1 MNALEQGTDLFS
13 SVGLSNDASF
23 SFVGERCQTEN
34 REKFVA
40 FFLGNEIYCI
50 SSATVLEVVHPLPVA
65 ILPNA
70 PAWISGIAAFR
81 GEVVAVI
88 NIKKILGISESSAN
102 GKTKLVILRSNA
114 KETQFAIP
122 VDSMHELLAIS
133 PESIAV
139 DPNDRTGGLTR
150 LVEHESNVFRT
161 IETDILFEKLEQ
173 SVR

>member
-13 SVGLSNDASF
+13 SVGLSNDMF
-23 SFVGERCQTEN
+23 SFAGERHETEN
-34 REKFVA
+34 HEKFVA

-50 SSATVLEVVHPLPVA
+50 SSTTVLEVVHPLPVA
-65 ILPNA
+65 ALPNA
-70 PAWISGIAAFR
+70 HEWISGISAFK

-88 NIKKILGISESSAN
+88 NIKKILGISESAIS
-102 GKTKLVILRSNA
+102 GKAKLVILRANA

-133 PESIAV
+133 SESIAA
-139 DPNDRTGGLTR
+139 DPNDKTGGLIR

-161 IETDILFEKLEQ
+161 IETGILFEKLEH